1 MPTRSWS
8 TAGCR
13 ARSRLNG
20 ASSTLAPERLSR
32 PQGLAI
38 ARWRL
43 PLRRLVRHVAEKGGL
58 SQSPT
63 GARGPPQ
70 RVTSC
75 GRRRFL
81 GWPLSGHVSGDP
93 AGHRCQEAGARR
105 ALADTAAVWQRIQQ
119 SEAAL
124 QLAAALAGE
133 RDARLIGVCIINV
146 LKMDLGMLP
155 GSTTLASSAELPEPR
170 SHG

>member
-1 MPTRSWS
+1 
-8 TAGCR
+8 
-13 ARSRLNG
+13 
-20 ASSTLAPERLSR
+20 
-32 PQGLAI
+32 
-38 ARWRL
+38 
-43 PLRRLVRHVAEKGGL
+43 
-58 SQSPT
+58 
-63 GARGPPQ
+63 
-70 RVTSC
+70 
-75 GRRRFL
+75 
-81 GWPLSGHVSGDP
+81 
-93 AGHRCQEAGARR
+93 
-105 ALADTAAVWQRIQQ
+105 VWQRIQQ